1 MRPVSVLPAVLFLD
15 AALFG
20 ALIPLLPAIRDA
32 NELGKTETGLLF
44 GAYAVG
50 ALAGGIP
57 AGLLARRVGAR
68 RAVVGG
74 LVVLAAS
81 TVAFALLESPAALGA
96 ARFVQGLSSIVTWSA
111 ILGWIAA
118 ATPRERR
125 GQALGLAFGVAV
137 FGFITGPALGSL
149 ARETS
154 VDGVFLGLGAIA
166 ACLAVVVLALP
177 RPPAEAQTPGAARR
191 ALSDPRFLAG
201 LWLNLLPA
209 LFFGLLDVLATLD
222 LDAGGFGSVAVAGVF
237 VAGGAVEVVFNPF
250 LGRLSDRRGRL
261 LPVRY
266 ALGASIGVTSGLAV
280 TSDPWA
286 VATLVIVSSLSVGGF
301 YTPGLALIADRA
313 EAAGLSQSLGFGLS
327 NTVWAVGASLGPMA
341 GAALADA
348 SGDAVPYG
356 LCGLLCAGT
365 LVVVSRGARRSGGSR
380 ARAQSAS
387 SGDRR

>member
-1 MRPVSVLPAVLFLD
+1 VRLIRPVAVLPAVLYLD

-32 NELGKTETGLLF
+32 NGLGKTAAGLLF

-50 ALAGGIP
+50 ALVGGIP

-68 RAVVGG
+68 RAVGSG

-81 TVAFALLESPAALGA
+81 TLAFALVEAPAALGV
-96 ARFVQGLSSIVTWSA
+96 ARFAQGVSSIVTWSG
-111 ILGWIAA
+111 ILGWISA

-154 VDGVFLGLGAIA
+154 VKGVFLALGGAA
-166 ACLAVVVLALP
+166 ACLAFVVLALP
-177 RPPAEAQTPGAARR
+177 RPPAEAQTPGAVRR
-191 ALSDPRFLAG
+191 ALADPRFLAG

-209 LFFGLLDVLATLD
+209 LFFGVLDVLATLD
-222 LDAGGFGSVAVAGVF
+222 LDAGGFGAIAVATVF
-237 VAGGAVEVVFNPF
+237 VAGGAVEVIVNPL

-261 LPVRY
+261 LPIRVSL
-266 ALGASIGVTSGLAV
+266 ATSIAVTAGLAA
-280 TSDPWA
+280 TGHPWA
-286 VATLVIVSSLSVGGF
+286 VAGLVIASSLSVGGF

-327 NTVWAVGASLGPMA
+327 NTVWAAGASLGPMA

-348 SGDAVPYG
+348 TSDAVPYG
-356 LCGLLCAGT
+356 LCAVLCAAT
-365 LVVVSRGARRSGGSR
+365 LWAVTRGGGRRSLGADGV
-380 ARAQSAS
+380 A
-387 SGDRR
+387 